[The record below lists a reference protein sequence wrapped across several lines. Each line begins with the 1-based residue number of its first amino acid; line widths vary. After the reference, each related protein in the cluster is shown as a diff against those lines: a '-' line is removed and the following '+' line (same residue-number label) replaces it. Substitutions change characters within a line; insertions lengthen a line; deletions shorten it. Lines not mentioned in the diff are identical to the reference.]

1 MLGPA
6 NTLLESL
13 AEGKQRT
20 FFNTTNHD
28 HELQVTSRWRQR
40 WRQPRRISVVNG
52 NFPPFPS
59 HLEATDLAQCESNL
73 DQTAVQQKSDNDAP
87 EIVKQLKD
95 LIGKF
100 SVKYRGAQL
109 WNSLPDNLRNQKSNS
124 SFKNLIKIYIQHN
137 LHLD

>member
-1 MLGPA
+1 MAAAKA
-6 NTLLESL
+6 NLRGKREFSTLP
-13 AEGKQRT
+13 
-20 FFNTTNHD
+20 
-28 HELQVTSRWRQR
+28 VTPGSNRFSPMRK
-40 WRQPRRISVVNG
+40 QPRPNS
-52 NFPPFPS
+52 S
-59 HLEATDLAQCESNL
+59 AT
-73 DQTAVQQKSDNDAP
+73 KSDAP

-109 WNSLPDNLRNQKSNS
+109 WNSLPDNLRNQKSYS